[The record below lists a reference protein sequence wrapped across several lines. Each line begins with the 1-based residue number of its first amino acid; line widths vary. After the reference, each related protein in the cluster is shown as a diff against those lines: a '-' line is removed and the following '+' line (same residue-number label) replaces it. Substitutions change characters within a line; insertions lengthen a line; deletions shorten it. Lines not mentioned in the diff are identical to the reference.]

1 MEFDLNEKNVF
12 VAGHTGMVGSAVVRA
27 LHSEGCSV
35 MTETRANLDLTDQ
48 AAVRHWINRKRPDV
62 VVVCAARV
70 GGIQANS
77 TYPSE
82 FLFENIMI
90 ATNLISSSYEA
101 GVKKLLFLGSSCLY
115 PKYTE
120 QPIPESSLL
129 TGSLEPTN
137 EPYAIAKIAGIK
149 LCQAYRRQYGCDF
162 ISAMPTS
169 LFGPGDNFD
178 LNNSH
183 VIPALIRKTVDAKK
197 NGEPAV
203 SVWGTGKARR
213 EFLHVDDCASAL
225 VFLLKNYSEMEHVN
239 IGTGLDH
246 SILEIVKTIFEVVGY
261 EGEVELDSSKPDGTP
276 QKLLDISKIKGL
288 GWKASFTLEQGI
300 SSAVDAFEQSVG
312 RNI

>member
-27 LHSEGCSV
+27 LHSEGCNI
-35 MTETRANLDLTDQ
+35 MTEARANLDLTDQ
-48 AAVRHWINRKRPDV
+48 AAVHHWITRKRPDV

-120 QPIPESSLL
+120 QPISESSLL

-225 VFLLKNYSEMEHVN
+225 VFLLKNYSEAEHIN
-239 IGTGLDH
+239 IGSGLDH
-246 SILEIVKTIFEVVGY
+246 SILEIVKTIFDVVGY

-288 GWKASFTLEQGI
+288 GWQASFTLRQGI
-300 SSAVDAFEQSVG
+300 NSAVDAFEQSIG